1 MAMDIPITA
10 SSETPLAYSVM
21 DKEKGMSQIERR
33 LTLASSSPRRKE
45 LLGQL
50 GYPFDTVS
58 PDIIEEKNASE
69 SVSQYVV
76 RLATEKAQ
84 AGLLMTEQ
92 ADIVI
97 GSDTIVVVDGDVLE
111 KPENFERSRTMLSRL
126 SGRSHQVFT
135 AVTVLDKTRSES
147 VLVETNVWFKSLS
160 EQEITSYW
168 ETGEPCDK
176 AGSYGIQGI
185 GGKFISRIEGS
196 YHAVVGLPLM
206 ETDQLLRKFF

>member
-1 MAMDIPITA
+1 
-10 SSETPLAYSVM
+10 
-21 DKEKGMSQIERR
+21 MSQTERR

-45 LLGQL
+45 LLGKL

-58 PDIIEEKNASE
+58 PDILEEKSESE

-76 RLATEKAQ
+76 RLAKEKAQ
-84 AGLLMTEQ
+84 AGLLMTDQ

-97 GSDTIVVVDGDVLE
+97 GSDTIVVVDGEALE
-111 KPENFERSRTMLSRL
+111 KPENFESSRTMLSRL
-126 SGRSHQVFT
+126 SGRSHQVLT

-185 GGKFISRIEGS
+185 GGKFITRIEGS
-196 YHAVVGLPLM
+196 YHAVMGLPLM
-206 ETDQLLRKFF
+206 ETDQLLHKFF

>member
-1 MAMDIPITA
+1 
-10 SSETPLAYSVM
+10 
-21 DKEKGMSQIERR
+21 MSQTERR

-45 LLGQL
+45 LLGKL

-58 PDIIEEKNASE
+58 PDILEEKSESE

-76 RLATEKAQ
+76 RLAKEKAQ
-84 AGLLMTEQ
+84 AGLLMTDQ

-97 GSDTIVVVDGDVLE
+97 GSDTIVVVDGEALE
-111 KPENFERSRTMLSRL
+111 KPENFECSRTMLSRL
-126 SGRSHQVFT
+126 SGRSHQVLT

-196 YHAVVGLPLM
+196 YHAVMGLPLM
-206 ETDQLLRKFF
+206 ETDQLLHKFF